1 MMKNKYIVPVVLAL
15 CGFGVWFLISS
26 AFHLR
31 EAWDGPGGKPYFI
44 AMLLLNAAAGFIE
57 PERKIL
63 KGLASVVLQPLAIF
77 IKSGEVG
84 SLFPIG
90 LVAFF
95 VLGLLLS
102 IAGALGGFVKKKLF
116 SPPPPIPPAAE

>member
-1 MMKNKYIVPVVLAL
+1 MPTKNKYIVPVILSV

-31 EAWDGPGGKPYFI
+31 EAWDGPGGKPFFI
-44 AMLLLNAAAGFIE
+44 SMLLLNAVAGFIE

-63 KGLASVVLQPLAIF
+63 KGLASVFLQPLAIF

-90 LVAFF
+90 LIAFF
-95 VLGLLLS
+95 VLGLLFS
-102 IAGALGGFVKKKLF
+102 IAAALGAFVKNKF
-116 SPPPPIPPAAE
+116 FTPAPNK

>member
-1 MMKNKYIVPVVLAL
+1 VNTKNKYITPVILAL

-26 AFHLR
+26 AFNMR

-57 PERKIL
+57 PERKML

-77 IKSGEVG
+77 VKSGEVG
-84 SLFPIG
+84 SMFPMG
-90 LVAFF
+90 LIAFF
-95 VLGLLLS
+95 VLGLLFS
-102 IAGALGGFVKKKLF
+102 IAAALGAFIRNKF
-116 SPPPPIPPAAE
+116 FAPAPPASPAA